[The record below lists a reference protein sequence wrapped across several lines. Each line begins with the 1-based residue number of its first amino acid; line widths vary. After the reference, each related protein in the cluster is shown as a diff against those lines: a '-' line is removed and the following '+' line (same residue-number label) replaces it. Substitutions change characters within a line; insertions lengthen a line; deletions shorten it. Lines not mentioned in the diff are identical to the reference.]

1 MAAVTKHRQ
10 HPEISAEN
18 SNIEKLG
25 HLRLENAT
33 ETIQSNFLPCG
44 ARGISII
51 IPGTSGF
58 LFSAGSEY
66 RQKKAVSL
74 FSHLKFWLKWKS
86 YLTKIQNTVLHVIN
100 IRSEL
105 MSYCRF
111 LFSSSVAL
119 QSMTSSCNPTAWL
132 PAIHQHNPA
141 ITFTY
146 RNSIRKP
153 LSPNLCCFIYMAS
166 CTRTPQKLPDLR
178 LKKKNLSGWDRR
190 A

>member
-1 MAAVTKHRQ
+1 VAAVTKHRQ

-100 IRSEL
+100 IRS
-105 MSYCRF
+105 
-111 LFSSSVAL
+111 
-119 QSMTSSCNPTAWL
+119 
-132 PAIHQHNPA
+132 
-141 ITFTY
+141 
-146 RNSIRKP
+146 
-153 LSPNLCCFIYMAS
+153 
-166 CTRTPQKLPDLR
+166 D
-178 LKKKNLSGWDRR
+178 
-190 A
+190 

>member
-119 QSMTSSCNPTAWL
+119 QSMTSSCNPTA
-132 PAIHQHNPA
+132 
-141 ITFTY
+141 
-146 RNSIRKP
+146 
-153 LSPNLCCFIYMAS
+153 
-166 CTRTPQKLPDLR
+166 
-178 LKKKNLSGWDRR
+178 
-190 A
+190 